1 MQYVDGKLQRNLWV
15 GKIGFNAMKQDELIS
30 SIYQMPTEKN
40 CPYVV
45 FTGVQIIVGAE
56 SSERIAA
63 AQNEATICA
72 VDGMPIHWLAKRKK
86 IESERCGGPDIM
98 WRILKEGVQRNY
110 RHYFYGNTQKVLDTL
125 RSKLME
131 EIEGINIVGMYSPP
145 FRELSKEEEAA
156 VIRRI
161 NEAKPDFVWVGL
173 GAPKQDF
180 WMQKYRNELV
190 NTRLMGVGAAFNFL
204 SGKISRAP
212 VWMQKMGM
220 EWCYRMLIERG
231 HLWKRYLI
239 GAPKFIGI
247 VIRDVR
253 KERKRKRLS

>member
-15 GKIGFNAMKQDELIS
+15 GKIGFNAMKQEELIS
-30 SIYQMPTEKN
+30 SIYQMPMKDQ

-56 SSERIAA
+56 SSGKIAA

-72 VDGMPIHWLAKRKK
+72 VDGMPVNWLAKRKK

-98 WRILKEGVQRNY
+98 KRILKDGVKKNY
-110 RHYFYGNTQKVLDTL
+110 RHFFYGNTQKVLDSL
-125 RSKLME
+125 KNKLVE

-145 FRELSKEEEAA
+145 FGELSREEEIA
-156 VIRRI
+156 IIKRI
-161 NEAKPDFVWVGL
+161 NAAKPDFVWVSL
-173 GAPKQDF
+173 GAPKQDL
-180 WMQKYRNELV
+180 WMQKYRNDLV

-212 VWMQKMGM
+212 VWMQKMGL
-220 EWCYRMLIERG
+220 EWCYRMFTERG
-231 HLWKRYLI
+231 HLWKRYLL

-247 VIRDVR
+247 VIRDAR
-253 KERKRKRLS
+253 KERRGKKC